1 MGERKSFGKL
11 KEVIQPPSLIQNQID
26 SFRDYLQLDVPGNQ
40 RDNKGIEAVFREIFP
55 IDSYDGKCALEF
67 LSYNIA
73 DPKYSEIQC
82 IREGVSFASPLY
94 IKLRLREEE
103 QIKDEEIYM
112 GELPM
117 ITDRGS
123 FIINGS
129 ERVIVSQLHRS
140 PGICFEESTHA
151 SGKVLYAFRII
162 PDRGTW
168 LEVQFDQNDLLYVYL
183 DRRRR
188 RRKFLL
194 STLLRAM
201 GYGTDNEIIKL
212 KDTSRIINNT
222 YNQNVNINLFLNEEC
237 KDAMNLTDFL
247 SKIQNCLGWFSL
259 F

>member
-212 KDTSRIINNT
+212 FYEIEDLKLDSALNMENVSNT
-222 YNQNVNINLFLNEEC
+222 KNMFN
-237 KDAMNLTDFL
+237 
-247 SKIQNCLGWFSL
+247 
-259 F
+259 